1 MTIWRTY
8 YHFVWSTRD
17 RIALITPNLE
27 SSLYDYIDQKSQ
39 FLQVQLHAIGGM
51 PDHIHLIVSI
61 PPKLAIA
68 EFVKRIKGSSSH
80 YLNELNKSQNFAW
93 QREYG
98 VFSLGSQQLDRA
110 IEYVN
115 NQKQRHQDQRL
126 IGLLETTSE
135 LADRHPPAATLNG
148 GSPRG

>member
-17 RIALITPNLE
+17 RMALITPDLE
-27 SSLYDYIDQKSQ
+27 SSLYDYVDQKSQ

-110 IEYVN
+110 MEYVN

-126 IGLLETTSE
+126 IDLLEATSE
-135 LADRHPPAATLNG
+135 LADRHPLAATLNG

>member
-8 YHFVWSTRD
+8 YHLVWSTRD
-17 RIALITPNLE
+17 RTALITPDCE
-27 SSLYDYIDQKSQ
+27 RPLYDYIDQKSQ

-61 PPKLAIA
+61 PPKIAIA
-68 EFVKRIKGSSSH
+68 DFVKRIKGSSSH
-80 YLNELNKSQNFAW
+80 YLNELNSARNFGW

-110 IEYVN
+110 VEYVN
-115 NQKQRHQDQRL
+115 NQKQRHQNQTL

-135 LADRHPPAATLNG
+135 LEPHK
-148 GSPRG
+148 